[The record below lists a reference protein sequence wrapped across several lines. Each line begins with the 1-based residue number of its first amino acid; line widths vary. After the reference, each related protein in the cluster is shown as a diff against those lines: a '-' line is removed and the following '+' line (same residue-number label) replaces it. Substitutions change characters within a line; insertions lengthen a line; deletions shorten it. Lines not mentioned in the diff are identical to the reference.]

1 MKKNILLG
9 LTGSIACSKAEQFVQ
24 DYNDEFNFKII
35 ATHSSLNYLT
45 NKFLQDN
52 DIISD
57 WDDLVG
63 TPHIDLARFADL
75 FIVFPATANFIAK
88 INSGV
93 ADDLL
98 TSTIL
103 MYKKALYICPA
114 MHEEMF
120 LNSRTQKNLLELSQS
135 YFILGPRYGKLDI
148 GDTGYG
154 RMIEPHELYDV
165 LTKVKEKIIVTSGPT
180 SEPID
185 DVKVITNK
193 STGKQG
199 KSIAIELLSRG
210 YEVVYLHSEI
220 ISPIPGATNYS
231 FENSKDLFDLM
242 CDEAENTKYIFM
254 VSAVSDF
261 TIEKVNGKISRN
273 NGNLNIEFK
282 QNFDLI
288 KKFKSKYP
296 NIISIAFSAQI
307 DDIENFDKLISKNAD
322 YLVINNIIKNPFGS
336 DKNKIKLINKTKL
349 LLETDVQEKNVIASN
364 IIDTIID

>member
-35 ATHSSLNYLT
+35 ATYSSLNYLT
-45 NKFLQDN
+45 DKFIQDN
-52 DIISD
+52 NIITD
-57 WDDLVG
+57 WDDLKG
-63 TPHIDLARFADL
+63 SPHIELARFSDL

-88 INSGV
+88 INSGI

-98 TSTIL
+98 TSTVL
-103 MYKKALYICPA
+103 MYNKALYICPA

-120 LNSRTQKNLLELSQS
+120 LNTKTQKNLLELSQS
-135 YFILGPRYGKLDI
+135 YFILGPRYGDLDI

-154 RMIEPHELYDV
+154 RMIEPHELYNA

-199 KSIAIELLSRG
+199 KSIAIELMSRG
-210 YEVVYLHSEI
+210 YEVIYIHSEI
-220 ISPIPGATNYS
+220 ISPIPGAKNYS
-231 FENSKDLFDLM
+231 FETSKDLFDLM

-261 TIEKVNGKISRN
+261 TVNKSSGKISRKS
-273 NGNLNIEFK
+273 GNLNIEFK
-282 QNFDLI
+282 PNFDLI
-288 KKFKSKYP
+288 KEFKIKYP

-307 DDIENFDKLISKNAD
+307 DDVENYDKLISKNSD
-322 YLVINNIIKNPFGS
+322 YLVINNIISNRFGS
-336 DKNKIKLINKTKL
+336 DKNKIKLINKTNL
-349 LLETDVQEKNVIASN
+349 LLETDVLEKNVIASTVIDK
-364 IIDTIID
+364 IID

>member
-24 DYNDEFNFKII
+24 DYKDEFNFKII

-45 NKFLQDN
+45 NKFIQDN
-52 DIISD
+52 HIITD
-57 WDDLVG
+57 WDDLDG
-63 TPHIDLARFADL
+63 SPHIDLARFSDL
-75 FIVFPATANFIAK
+75 FIVYPATANFIAK
-88 INSGV
+88 VNSGI

-98 TSTIL
+98 TSTVL
-103 MYKKALYICPA
+103 MFNKALYICPA

-120 LNSRTQKNLLELSQS
+120 LNFKTQKNLLELSQY

-154 RMIEPHELYDV
+154 RMIEPYELYDT

-193 STGKQG
+193 SSGKQG
-199 KSIAIELLSRG
+199 KSIAFELLSRG
-210 YEVVYLHSEI
+210 YEVIYLHSVN
-220 ISPIPGATNYS
+220 ISPVPGAKNYS
-231 FENSKDLFDLM
+231 FETSKELFNLM
-242 CDEAENTKYIFM
+242 CEEADNTSYIFM

-261 TIEKVNGKISRN
+261 TIKKVSGKISRN
-273 NGNLNIEFK
+273 NGNLNVEFN

-288 KKFKSKYP
+288 KEFKSKYP

-307 DDIENFDKLISKNAD
+307 DDVENYEKLLLKNSD
-322 YLVINNIIKNPFGS
+322 YLVINNIMQNPFGS
-336 DKNKIKLINKTKL
+336 DMNKIKLINKNKL
-349 LLETDVQEKNVIASN
+349 LLETDVQEKNIIASN